1 MPLQL
6 CLVFDKICP
15 KIPMHILCGQVL
27 NYLFDMIKEGNILK
41 KKKRLSRCA
50 AALTAAIM
58 LLLSGCTAATEV
70 SEEADSSGQTTAEP
84 PVTELDAKDDFY
96 GYINLDRLDYLE
108 IGYGKT
114 SDGSFDETQDII
126 DERISSMIKEI
137 GESSESFPEGSC
149 EQLIHDIY
157 ADYKEYEN
165 TCASSEKTFSTVYSE
180 IEGAQNIDEFM
191 TVCAG
196 LYRDYGVNVL
206 LDVYVD
212 MNRLDAANYGVYVS
226 GITSVYNL
234 YGFEDMTTK
243 TSAALSVKSYNESFL
258 KAIGVD
264 KNVTEERA
272 EAMVN
277 IIMDVAWGTD
287 IEVLKESLPI
297 KYITEISAEEMEGIF
312 TSFDFSE
319 YMKSM
324 GAETLPDVYYTLDKN
339 QLEAVNGVLTE
350 KNLTALKDIAKA
362 DFTSQ
367 YGYYLPDS
375 MKNMR
380 DKYYLI
386 PKGSREKLIIN
397 EMNIKFSDIIGEAYA
412 GRYIDEVTLEA
423 VNNMCEEL
431 RASYYDLIGNANW
444 LSEETRALLQK
455 KLGNLKFVIGAP
467 VYGTD
472 NSDRAKLIGTDLL
485 QTIINFS
492 ADSVKENMSH
502 IGDEYSTDIMGMSPQ
517 IVNACYNTN
526 NTITIPMGIT
536 LPPFF
541 DVERSKAANYGS
553 LGTVIA
559 HEMSHAFDSD
569 CIAFDADGNYDPDWL
584 PEADKLAFEEKMRL
598 TEEYYSSFTIMDVY
612 HVDGEN
618 TLGENF
624 ADLGG
629 VECVLS
635 AFSDDAEKKEVLES
649 YAALWCTLEKDISAL
664 EALRYDVHS
673 PASVR
678 VNAVVSSCDDFYRLY
693 DVKEG
698 DGMYI
703 SPENRVSRW

>member
-1 MPLQL
+1 M
-6 CLVFDKICP
+6 
-15 KIPMHILCGQVL
+15 
-27 NYLFDMIKEGNILK
+27 K
-41 KKKRLSRCA
+41 KGKRLSRCA
-50 AALTAAIM
+50 AAITALMM
-58 LLLSGCTAATEV
+58 LPLITGCTAATEV
-70 SEEADSSGQTTAEP
+70 SEEADSASQTTAEL

-96 GYINLDRLDYLE
+96 GYINLDRLDTLE
-108 IGYGKT
+108 IGYGKA

-137 GESSESFPEGSC
+137 GESGGSFPSGSC

-157 ADYKEYEN
+157 AAYKEFEN
-165 TCASSEKTFSTVYSE
+165 TCASSENTFSAVYSK
-180 IEGAQNIDEFM
+180 IDNARNIGEFM

-206 LDVYVD
+206 LNVNTD

-226 GITSVYNL
+226 GITNVYNI
-234 YGFEDMTTK
+234 YGFEDLTTN
-243 TSAALSVKSYNESFL
+243 TGTALSVKSYNESLL
-258 KAIGVD
+258 KALGVD
-264 KNVTEERA
+264 KNITEERA

-277 IIMDVAWGTD
+277 IIMDVARGTD
-287 IEVLKESLPI
+287 IEALKDSLPI
-297 KYITEISAEEMEGIF
+297 KYITEISAEEMDSIF
-312 TSFDFSE
+312 TVFDFSE

-324 GAETLPDVYYTLDKN
+324 GAKTLPDVYYTLDKK

-350 KNLTALKDIAKA
+350 NNLTALKDLAKA
-362 DFTSQ
+362 AFTSQ

-380 DKYYLI
+380 DKYYPM

-397 EMNIKFSDIIGEAYA
+397 EMNNRFYDIIGEAYA
-412 GRYIDEVTLEA
+412 ERYTDETVPEA
-423 VNNMCEEL
+423 VNDMCEEL
-431 RASYYDLIGNANW
+431 RASYYDLIDNADW
-444 LSEETRALLQK
+444 LSEDTRALLQK

-467 VYGTD
+467 VYDTD
-472 NSDRAKLIGTDLL
+472 NPDRAKLIGTDLL
-485 QTIINFS
+485 QTIINIS

-502 IGDEYSTDIMGMSPQ
+502 IGEKYSADIMGMPPQ
-517 IVNACYNTN
+517 TVNACYNTN

-541 DVERSKAANYGS
+541 DIERSEAANYGS

-629 VECVLS
+629 VECVMS
-635 AFSDDAEKKEVLES
+635 AFSNDAEKKEVLES

-693 DVKEG
+693 NVKEG

-703 SPENRVSRW
+703 APENRVSRW

>member
-1 MPLQL
+1 MKRK
-6 CLVFDKICP
+6 KI
-15 KIPMHILCGQVL
+15 
-27 NYLFDMIKEGNILK
+27 
-41 KKKRLSRCA
+41 LSRCA
-50 AALTAAIM
+50 AAFSAAIM

-70 SEEADSSGQTTAEP
+70 SEEADFSGQTTAEP
-84 PVTELDAKDDFY
+84 PVIELDAKDDFY
-96 GYINLDRLDYLE
+96 GYINLDRLDSLE

-114 SDGSFDETQDII
+114 SDGSFDEAQDII

-137 GESSESFPEGSC
+137 GESSEAFPDGSC

-157 ADYKEYEN
+157 ADYKEFFDD
-165 TCASSEKTFSTVYSE
+165 TCASSEKIFSEVYSE
-180 IEGAQNIDEFM
+180 IDSAQTISEFM

-196 LYRDYGVNVL
+196 LHRDYGVNVL
-206 LDVYVD
+206 LDVYTD

-226 GITSVYNL
+226 GINVVYNM
-234 YGFEDMTTK
+234 YSVEDLTTK
-243 TSAALSVKSYNESFL
+243 TSAALGVKSYNESLL
-258 KAIGVD
+258 KALGTD

-277 IIMDVAWGTD
+277 IIMDVARGTN

-297 KYITEISAEEMEGIF
+297 KYITEISAEEMDGIF

-319 YMKSM
+319 YMKLM
-324 GAETLPDVYYTLDKN
+324 GAKTLPDAYYTLDKK

-350 KNLTALKDIAKA
+350 NNLTALKDIAKA

-367 YGYYLPDS
+367 YGYFLPDS

-380 DKYYLI
+380 DKYYSI
-386 PKGSREKLIIN
+386 PKGSREKLIIY
-397 EMNIKFSDIIGEAYA
+397 EMNSRFYDIIGEAYA
-412 GRYIDEVTLEA
+412 KRYTDVTTLEA

-444 LSEETRALLQK
+444 LSEDTRALLQK

-467 VYGTD
+467 VYDTD
-472 NSDRAKLIGTDLL
+472 NSERTKLIGTDLL
-485 QTIINFS
+485 QTNINIS
-492 ADSVKENMSH
+492 ADSVKENLSH
-502 IGDEYSTDIMGMSPQ
+502 IGKKYSSDIMGMPPQ
-517 IVNACYNTN
+517 TVNACYNTN

-536 LPPFF
+536 LSPFF
-541 DVERSKAANYGS
+541 DIERSEAANYGS
-553 LGTVIA
+553 LGTIIA

-629 VECVLS
+629 VECVMS

-673 PASVR
+673 PAYVR
-678 VNAVVSSCDDFYRLY
+678 VNAVVSSCDDYYRLY
-693 DVKEG
+693 DVGEG

-703 SPENRVSRW
+703 APENRVSRW

>member
-1 MPLQL
+1 M
-6 CLVFDKICP
+6 
-15 KIPMHILCGQVL
+15 
-27 NYLFDMIKEGNILK
+27 K

-50 AALTAAIM
+50 AALTSVIM
-58 LLLSGCTAATEV
+58 LSLTGCTSAAET
-70 SEEADSSGQTTAEP
+70 SEEADNTSQTTAEL
-84 PVTELDAKDDFY
+84 PVTELAAKDDFY
-96 GYINLDRLDYLE
+96 GHINLDRLDSLE
-108 IGYGKT
+108 IGFGKS
-114 SDGSFDETQDII
+114 SDGSFDETQGII

-137 GESSESFPEGSC
+137 GESSEAFPDGSC

-157 ADYKEYEN
+157 AYYKEFEG
-165 TCASSEKTFSTVYSE
+165 TCASSEDTFSAVFSE
-180 IEGAQNIDEFM
+180 IDSAQSISEFM

-196 LYRDYGVNVL
+196 LYRDHRVNVL
-206 LDVYVD
+206 IEVYAD
-212 MNRLDAANYGVYVS
+212 MNRLDAENYGVYVS
-226 GITSVYNL
+226 GITNVYNM

-243 TSAALSVKSYNESFL
+243 TSAALGVKSYNESFL
-258 KAIGVD
+258 KALGAD

-277 IIMDVAWGTD
+277 IIMDVARGTD
-287 IEVLKESLPI
+287 MGVLKESLPI
-297 KYITEISAEEMEGIF
+297 KYITEVSAEEMDSIF

-319 YMKSM
+319 YMKEI
-324 GAETLPDVYYTLDKN
+324 GAKTLPDVYYTLDKK
-339 QLEAVNGVLTE
+339 QLEAVNAVLTE
-350 KNLTALKDIAKA
+350 DNLTALKDIAKA
-362 DFTSQ
+362 SFASQ
-367 YGYYLPDS
+367 YGYFLPDS

-380 DKYYLI
+380 DKYYTI
-386 PKGSREKLIIN
+386 PKGSREKLIIS
-397 EMNIKFSDIIGEAYA
+397 EMNSRFYDIIGEAYTK
-412 GRYIDEVTLEA
+412 RYTDEAVLEA
-423 VNNMCEEL
+423 VNSMCEEL
-431 RASYYDLIGNANW
+431 RASYYDLIGNAEW
-444 LSEETRALLQK
+444 LSEDTRALLRK

-467 VYGTD
+467 VYDSD
-472 NSDRAKLIGTDLL
+472 NADRAKLIGTDLL
-485 QTIINFS
+485 QTIINVN

-502 IGDEYSTDIMGMSPQ
+502 IGEKYSSDIMGMPPQ
-517 IVNACYNTN
+517 TVNACYNTN

-541 DVERSKAANYGS
+541 DMERSEAANYGS
-553 LGTVIA
+553 LGTIIA

-598 TEEYYSSFTIMDVY
+598 TEDYYSSFTIMDVY
-612 HVDGEN
+612 HVDGEY

-629 VECVLS
+629 VECVMS
-635 AFSDDAEKKEVLES
+635 AFSSDAEKKEVLES

-703 SPENRVSRW
+703 APENRVSRW